1 MISEVIIPDL
11 GSTGGDVIL
20 EEWLV
25 KPGQVVESGQPLFVI
40 TTDKATVE
48 VEAFRNGVVRQIL
61 VQAGQ
66 TLSTGAVVALL
77 ADSLEEQLGLLEPEA
92 ASHPPVAPDPKEQ
105 AAQTTVQQT
114 EDRILASPLARR
126 MAAEESIDLGSLR
139 GSGSNGQI
147 LKRDIAAAI
156 ATRQATSTVRAA
168 SSKPLPQGTRREP
181 LSPMRRA
188 IAERVQRS
196 NNEIPHFDAAI
207 TVDMSAALELRQQSV
222 DLAGERGW
230 SKPSIT
236 DLCIKAAAL
245 TLRQFPSLNASFDG
259 DAILTY
265 ADINIG
271 LVIGLEQGML
281 VPVIQRADEINL
293 FRLAAA
299 TQQLRMQAEANQL
312 SASDLSGGT
321 FTLSNLGMYGLDSFT
336 ALINPPE
343 AGILA
348 LGAVKEQP
356 AVINGALAIR
366 PRMTATLSVDHRVVD
381 GITAARFVEA
391 FKEML
396 ENPIRLTLDAQQE
409 ATL

>member
-40 TTDKATVE
+40 ATDKATVE
-48 VEAFRNGVVRQIL
+48 VEAFRDGVVREIQ

-66 TLSTGAVVALL
+66 TLSAGAVVALL

-105 AAQTTVQQT
+105 TAKITVQQT

-147 LKRDIAAAI
+147 LKRDIVAAI

-168 SSKPLPQGTRREP
+168 SSKPFPQGTQREP

-222 DLAGERGW
+222 ELAGERGW

-245 TLRQFPSLNASFDG
+245 TLRQFPSLNASFD
-259 DAILTY
+259 DNAILTY

-293 FRLAAA
+293 FRLAAV
-299 TQQLRMQAEANQL
+299 TQRLRMQAEADQL

-343 AGILA
+343 VGILA

-356 AVINGALAIR
+356 AVINEALAVR